1 MTKEGKWEKKEE
13 KRKER
18 KEKGMTRRDE
28 KVEI

>member
-13 KRKER
+13 KRKEI
-18 KEKGMTRRDE
+18 KEKEMTRRDG